1 MPTHTSDYD
10 RQRIVESFL
19 AQARLCDR
27 IATGCTDLAEA
38 AKYRQLAQECRNA
51 ADIDVAG

>member
-27 IATGCTDLAEA
+27 IATGCTDLTEA